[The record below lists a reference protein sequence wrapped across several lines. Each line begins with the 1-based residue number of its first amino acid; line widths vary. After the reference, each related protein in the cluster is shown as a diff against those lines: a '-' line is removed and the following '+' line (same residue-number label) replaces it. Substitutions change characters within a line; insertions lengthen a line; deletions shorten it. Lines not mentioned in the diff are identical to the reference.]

1 MASCHL
7 RFDAIDLGT
16 YDLSLDSV
24 YLNYPKECL
33 PQKLVKSTQPKAKEL
48 KLEIIDENV
57 HKRTEGY
64 VIVSTKIPAEKNS
77 LLQYNTIQYLYSN

>member
-1 MASCHL
+1 MASCHP

-16 YDLSLDSV
+16 YDRSLDSV

-77 LLQYNTIQYLYSN
+77 LLHKGAFHFVL

>member
-1 MASCHL
+1 MASCHP

-64 VIVSTKIPAEKNS
+64 VIVSTKIPAEKKS
-77 LLQYNTIQYLYSN
+77 LLHKGAFHFVL

>member
-1 MASCHL
+1 MASCHP
-7 RFDAIDLGT
+7 RFDAIDLST

-24 YLNYPKECL
+24 YLDYPKECL

-64 VIVSTKIPAEKNS
+64 VIILSTKIPAKKI
-77 LLQYNTIQYLYSN
+77 LTT